1 MVFEWK
7 YFLMKLKGLFQL
19 AWRFGIL
26 TEFKVFRRQKPAS
39 YAFKKLQNAMF
50 KVEGIFYSDSI
61 IQTPQSIHSKKTLLF
76 FMNLLLY
83 FPSTWHQNRRVNIFV
98 LEKKKG
104 WVKKITVMLKGS
116 TEEQN
121 ISILFSWEYSIFFN
135 CLIKDD
141 QLIMYRNIFYSP
153 QYWYCVVLC
162 VWN

>member
-1 MVFEWK
+1 
-7 YFLMKLKGLFQL
+7 MKLKGVFQL
-19 AWRFGIL
+19 AWRIGIL
-26 TEFKVFRRQKPAS
+26 TEFKLSRRQKPAS
-39 YAFKKLQNAMF
+39 YALRKLQIAMF
-50 KVEGIFYSDSI
+50 KVEAIFYPDPTI

-76 FMNLLLY
+76 FMNLLLH
-83 FPSTWHQNRRVNIFV
+83 FPSTWHQNCRVNIFV

-104 WVKKITVMLKGS
+104 WVKKITEMLKGS

-141 QLIMYRNIFYSP
+141 QLIMYRSIFYSP